1 MGGQARIQGLRFPV
15 ATVVVM
21 LAGGTGTGEILAGH
35 PEADALKAARHDAA
49 TCSLTGVG
57 VDALDS
63 RVLEMGSV
71 PWAAGGRSPAVP
83 PGPG

>member
-1 MGGQARIQGLRFPV
+1 MGGPPRIQGLRFPV

-21 LAGGTGTGEILAGH
+21 LADGTGTGEILAEH
-35 PEADALKAARHDAA
+35 PEAGALKAARHDAV
-49 TCSLTGVG
+49 TYPWTGVR